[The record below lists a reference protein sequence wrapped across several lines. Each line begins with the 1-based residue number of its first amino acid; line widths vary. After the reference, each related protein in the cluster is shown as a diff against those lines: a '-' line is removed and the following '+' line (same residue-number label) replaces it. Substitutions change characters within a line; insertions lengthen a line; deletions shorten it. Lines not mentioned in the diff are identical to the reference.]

1 MQLIILGPPGSGKGT
16 YSMRLTGNLGIAKIA
31 TGDIFRDIAKRE
43 DDFAKEVAG
52 MMKRGE
58 LIPDEIVLRI
68 FRERISQ
75 PDTKKGFILDGFPR
89 TVAQAKEL
97 EKIAKIDAVINII
110 AQKAILTE
118 KISARRICTNST
130 CDGNYNIAD
139 IHKNIDG
146 VEYNLPALL
155 PKKKGVCDKCGS
167 ELYRR
172 DDDKPEVITSRLQVY
187 EKQTEPLLDYY
198 RGKLPFIDIHMN
210 RPPEDVV
217 EKIMEGIKKLEK

>member
-75 PDTKKGFILDGFPR
+75 PDTKKRVYTRWLPQDGCTSKR
-89 TVAQAKEL
+89 
-97 EKIAKIDAVINII
+97 
-110 AQKAILTE
+110 
-118 KISARRICTNST
+118 AREDC
-130 CDGNYNIAD
+130 
-139 IHKNIDG
+139 KN
-146 VEYNLPALL
+146 
-155 PKKKGVCDKCGS
+155 
-167 ELYRR
+167 
-172 DDDKPEVITSRLQVY
+172 
-187 EKQTEPLLDYY
+187 
-198 RGKLPFIDIHMN
+198 
-210 RPPEDVV
+210 
-217 EKIMEGIKKLEK
+217 